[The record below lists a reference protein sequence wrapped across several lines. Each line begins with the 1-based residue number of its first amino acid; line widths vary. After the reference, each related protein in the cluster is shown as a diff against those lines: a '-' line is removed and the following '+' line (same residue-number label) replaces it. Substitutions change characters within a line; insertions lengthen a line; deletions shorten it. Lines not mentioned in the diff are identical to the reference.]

1 MEDFK
6 IEEEEGEVV
15 NMAKG
20 LQDWAEEERTEG
32 RKEGRKEGKK
42 EEKRMIIRNMLCHG
56 MSEEEIIML
65 AECDRG
71 LLEEVKKQIQ

>member
-1 MEDFK
+1 MKRYAHMEDFK
-6 IEEEEGEVV
+6 KEEEEGEVV

-20 LQDWAEEERTEG
+20 LQDWAEEERT
-32 RKEGRKEGKK
+32 EGKK